1 MQLTENQRGMMRRAL
16 GLGTSKRAYRNRYH
30 IGLRRSHAAWV
41 ELCEQGL
48 AVLSSPGVYKVT
60 RAGFA
65 EVALP
70 GETFDAETFIGTRAA
85 TTNRTEVR

>member
-1 MQLTENQRGMMRRAL
+1 MQLTDIQRGMMRHAL
-16 GLGTSKRAYRNRYH
+16 GLDRSKNAYRNHYE
-30 IGLRRSHAAWV
+30 IGSAESATAWWD
-41 ELCEQGL
+41 LCSRGL
-48 AVLSSPGVYKVT
+48 AVLPSPAMARVT

-70 GETFDAETFIGTRAA
+70 GETFDAETFIGTRTA